1 MIEIIAAVG
10 IDWLLGDPPDW
21 PHPIRFIGW
30 IIRKVETLVRNVFS
44 NLYAGGVIL
53 LFTVIAV
60 NVSLLLLVKLIIH
73 PTFFK
78 VIEIYMLYALLAA
91 KCLSDE
97 GMKVK
102 KCIDDGNLESSRK
115 NFAYLVGRDT
125 ENSTEKDVIKGMV
138 ETISENT
145 VDGVLAPLMYMI
157 LGSLVGHS
165 LTFVLIYKIVNTL
178 DSMVGYNQAPFK
190 EIGYASAKLDDLLNF
205 IPARFGSVLMLISG
219 AVLKY
224 DFKRGLQTLIKD
236 RLNHKSPNS
245 GHPESAVAGLL
256 GLQLGGDN
264 SYFGVMVTKPAI
276 GKAINELKSNHILD
290 AIKIMY
296 ISEIIL
302 VVTAIALILSK
313 GGGK

>member
-30 IIRKVETLVRNVFS
+30 IIRKVETLVRNIFT
-44 NLYAGGVIL
+44 NLYAGGFIL

-60 NVSLLLLVKLIIH
+60 NVSLLLLMKLIIH

-91 KCLSDE
+91 RCLSDE
-97 GMKVK
+97 GLKVK
-102 KCIDDGNLESSRK
+102 KSIDEGNLESSRK

-125 ENSTEKDVIKGMV
+125 ENCNEKDVIRGMV

-145 VDGVLAPLMYMI
+145 VDGILAPLMYMI
-157 LGSLVGHS
+157 LGSFFGHG
-165 LTFVLIYKIVNTL
+165 LTFILIYKTVNTL
-178 DSMVGYNQAPFK
+178 DSMVGYHQPPFK
-190 EIGYASAKLDDLLNF
+190 EIGFASAKMDDLLNF
-205 IPARFGSVLMLISG
+205 IPARIGSVLMLISG
-219 AVLKY
+219 AILNH
-224 DFKRGLQTLIKD
+224 DFNRGVRTFLKD
-236 RLNHKSPNS
+236 RKNHKSPNS

-256 GLQLGGDN
+256 GLQLGGNN
-264 SYFGVMVTKPAI
+264 SYFGVLVSKPTI
-276 GKAINELKSNHILD
+276 GSKVNELNSDHIQD

-296 ISEIIL
+296 LSEIML
-302 VVTAIALILSK
+302 LILSLTINLMF

>member
-30 IIRKVETLVRNVFS
+30 IIRKVESLVRKFLT
-44 NLYAGGVIL
+44 NLYAGGFIL

-60 NVSLLLLVKLIIH
+60 NVSLLLLIKLIIH

-91 KCLSDE
+91 RCLSDE
-97 GMKVK
+97 GHKVK
-102 KCIDDGNLESSRK
+102 KCIDEGNLESSRK

-125 ENSTEKDVIKGMV
+125 ENCNEKDVIRGMV

-145 VDGVLAPLMYMI
+145 VDGILAPLIYMI
-157 LGSLVGHS
+157 LGSFFGHG
-165 LTFVLIYKIVNTL
+165 LTFVLIYKTVNTL
-178 DSMVGYNQAPFK
+178 DSMVGYHQPPFK
-190 EIGYASAKLDDLLNF
+190 EIGFASAKMDDLLNF
-205 IPARFGSVLMLISG
+205 IPARIGSILMLISG
-219 AVLKY
+219 AILNF
-224 DFKRGLQTLIKD
+224 DFNRGVRTFIKD
-236 RLNHKSPNS
+236 RKNHKSPNS

-264 SYFGVMVTKPAI
+264 TYFGVLVSKPTI
-276 GKAINELKSNHILD
+276 GSKVNELNSGHIND

-296 ISEIIL
+296 LSEIL
-302 VVTAIALILSK
+302 LLISAFTINLMF
-313 GGGK
+313 GGGM

>member
-1 MIEIIAAVG
+1 MIEIMVAAC
-10 IDWLLGDPPDW
+10 IDWLFGDPPDW
-21 PHPIRFIGW
+21 PHPVRFIGW
-30 IIRKVETLVRNVFS
+30 IIRKVETLVRSVFT
-44 NLYAGGVIL
+44 NLYIGGFIL

-60 NVSLLLLVKLIIH
+60 NVSLLSLIELIIH

-97 GMKVK
+97 GLKVK
-102 KCIDDGNLESSRK
+102 KCIEEGNLESSRK

-125 ENSTEKDVIKGMV
+125 ENCNEKDVIRGMV

-157 LGSLVGHS
+157 LGSLIGHG

-178 DSMVGYNQAPFK
+178 DSMVGYNQAPYK

-205 IPARFGSVLMLISG
+205 IPARIGSIFMLISG
-219 AVLKY
+219 AMLKL
-224 DFKRGLQTLIKD
+224 DLKRGIQTFMKD
-236 RLNHKSPNS
+236 RKNHKSPNS

-256 GLQLGGDN
+256 GVQLGGSN
-264 SYFGVMVTKPAI
+264 TYFGVLVSKPII
-276 GKAINELKSNHILD
+276 GSVINELKSKHIKE

-296 ISEIIL
+296 LSEFLLLITAF
-302 VVTAIALILSK
+302 VTIQSI

>member
-30 IIRKVETLVRNVFS
+30 IIRKVETLVRSVFS

-78 VIEIYMLYALLAA
+78 VIEIYLLYAFLAA
-91 KCLSDE
+91 RCLSDE
-97 GMKVK
+97 GLKVK

-125 ENSTEKDVIKGMV
+125 ENSTEQDVIKGMV

-145 VDGVLAPLMYMI
+145 VDGVLAPLVYMI
-157 LGSLVGHS
+157 LGSLIGHS

-205 IPARFGSVLMLISG
+205 IPARIGSVMMLISG
-219 AVLKY
+219 AMLKY
-224 DFKRGLQTLIKD
+224 DFKRGIQTFIND

-264 SYFGVMVTKPAI
+264 SYFGVVVTKPTI
-276 GKAINELKSNHILD
+276 GKAINELKSNHISD

-296 ISEIIL
+296 LSEIVL
-302 VVTAIALILSK
+302 VIIAIALI
-313 GGGK
+313 